1 MFLYSGTI
9 LKHMCH
15 NPDQVEFQLMD
26 MVRVEVIIMH
36 QEVVRN

>member
-9 LKHMCH
+9 LNHMSH
-15 NPDQVEFQLMD
+15 NLDQVEFQLMD

-36 QEVVRN
+36 QEVVHN

>member
-1 MFLYSGTI
+1 MFPHSGII
-9 LKHMCH
+9 LKPMFH

-36 QEVVRN
+36 QEVVND